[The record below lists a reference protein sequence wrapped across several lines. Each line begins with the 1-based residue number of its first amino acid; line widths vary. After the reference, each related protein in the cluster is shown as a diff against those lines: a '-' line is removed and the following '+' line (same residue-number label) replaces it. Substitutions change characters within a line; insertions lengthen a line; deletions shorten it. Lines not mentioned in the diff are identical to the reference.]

1 MGVREGILKASM
13 ARVLSLSGAAA
24 VVLVGGVAL
33 GGAPANAL
41 STAPAAQISAQ
52 SQVAA
57 ACTAAAPKPKAE
69 SQIGKCGLSQWA
81 HSYKSNKVVG
91 KKRCYYF
98 LTTAWNPCATPSQYN
113 SSACKAI

>member
-1 MGVREGILKASM
+1 MW
-13 ARVLSLSGAAA
+13 RVLSLSGAAA
-24 VVLVGGVAL
+24 VVMVGGIAL
-33 GGAPANAL
+33 GGTPANAL
-41 STAPAAQISAQ
+41 SAAPEVRSGSQ

-69 SQIGKCGLSQWA
+69 SQIGKCGLSHWA

-98 LTTAWNPCATPSQYN
+98 LTTAWNACATPSQYN